1 MLFLFENVKV
11 KVEVTLLCCYL
22 PLNVLLFLFENVK
35 VKVKVTVECAVII
48 LV

>member
-35 VKVKVTVECAVII
+35 VKVTVECAVII